1 MGAPI
6 APPKIGGFPA
16 PLLEQLAVPGPRV
29 FLCTVAA
36 VRLRADAL
44 TNEAYADITLDP
56 VADHDVP
63 RLLPAPAPA
72 AAAGGQQQQLRYFVK
87 TLMSSDAEYRD
98 RFAVPMDVAKDVFPP
113 LVDAKAVQ
121 PLIVKDL
128 QGSPMTF
135 DYGRNGNRVT
145 LAKVWKKFRDDMD
158 FVDGDS
164 VIFMRRRDDDELYVG
179 VRRQRTL
186 DKPLRTRRSRP
197 PTPLPVAV
205 QEVIAAAGRAAAG
218 EQFTATY
225 RSRQDGD
232 EFVVPREVVEEGLR
246 LRSRF
251 TPEMEVEFVWAL
263 EDGAPPSVGPHGKIT
278 AIHDTTWM
286 WRSVEIGWTGG
297 SEMNK
302 YANFWQVRLV
312 GSDDFASAAPPPPL
326 SPKRLKSSEC
336 PSRPPEPLPGRVF
349 LCKVTAVRLDAT
361 RNELF
366 ATMSLI
372 PVARDQAIQPQAP
385 ADPGPSSPQVQTTLV
400 SFVKPLTCTDAVK
413 NRYRFIVPKRETAMG
428 VLPQLQ
434 LNEHVPLYIKDMHGK
449 EWVINYTWKEYTHM
463 LSSGWIKFANANRLV
478 TGDNVVF
485 MRSMDSGERYM
496 GLRRTLKPEPVS
508 VDEVIEAVWRAAR
521 LEPFEVTYLS
531 RQDGDEFV
539 VPCGIVHNALRAK
552 FTPGMVVNFVWAVEE
567 DRLPNVGPQGKVIAI
582 ENYATS
588 IWRMIQVEWP
598 SCAGMNRYV
607 NFWQIREVLGESSF
621 EASTCIVR
629 SQDYSPA
636 PQRNL
641 VNALQLPD
649 GTKQLQQNKKSVSSS
664 STFRL
669 FGKKMTPGVPPRRDT
684 SGLSGQVS
692 LFSHYL
698 PHDEDDGQVPTMR
711 QRLET
716 LFPDN
721 I

>member
-1 MGAPI
+1 
-6 APPKIGGFPA
+6 
-16 PLLEQLAVPGPRV
+16 
-29 FLCTVAA
+29 
-36 VRLRADAL
+36 
-44 TNEAYADITLDP
+44 
-56 VADHDVP
+56 
-63 RLLPAPAPA
+63 
-72 AAAGGQQQQLRYFVK
+72 
-87 TLMSSDAEYRD
+87 
-98 RFAVPMDVAKDVFPP
+98 
-113 LVDAKAVQ
+113 
-121 PLIVKDL
+121 
-128 QGSPMTF
+128 
-135 DYGRNGNRVT
+135 
-145 LAKVWKKFRDDMD
+145 
-158 FVDGDS
+158 
-164 VIFMRRRDDDELYVG
+164 
-179 VRRQRTL
+179 
-186 DKPLRTRRSRP
+186 
-197 PTPLPVAV
+197 
-205 QEVIAAAGRAAAG
+205 
-218 EQFTATY
+218 
-225 RSRQDGD
+225 
-232 EFVVPREVVEEGLR
+232 
-246 LRSRF
+246 
-251 TPEMEVEFVWAL
+251 
-263 EDGAPPSVGPHGKIT
+263 
-278 AIHDTTWM
+278 
-286 WRSVEIGWTGG
+286 
-297 SEMNK
+297 
-302 YANFWQVRLV
+302 
-312 GSDDFASAAPPPPL
+312 
-326 SPKRLKSSEC
+326 
-336 PSRPPEPLPGRVF
+336 
-349 LCKVTAVRLDAT
+349 
-361 RNELF
+361 
-366 ATMSLI
+366 MSLI

-588 IWRMIQVEWP
+588 IWRMIQV
-598 SCAGMNRYV
+598 
-607 NFWQIREVLGESSF
+607 
-621 EASTCIVR
+621 
-629 SQDYSPA
+629 
-636 PQRNL
+636 
-641 VNALQLPD
+641 
-649 GTKQLQQNKKSVSSS
+649 
-664 STFRL
+664 
-669 FGKKMTPGVPPRRDT
+669 
-684 SGLSGQVS
+684 S